1 MEFFTVMAF
10 LVSKNIVLTTMDK
23 GQKAENNYTCPLS
36 QMIFVIL
43 SCSIKAVCVGFV
55 SAPLSLSLLFTQH
68 HSHDKN

>member
-1 MEFFTVMAF
+1 MAF

-55 SAPLSLSLLFTQH
+55 SASLSLSLLFTQH
-68 HSHDKN
+68 YSHDKNQPKTAA